1 MARKY
6 KVYVDSKREYPTTA
20 QIGTTVI
27 EPSSGNRWSTKTR
40 PWRTKDV
47 KKVTVTADSQIDAA
61 RKALRRNK

>member
-6 KVYVDSKREYPTTA
+6 KVYVDSRKEYPTKA

-27 EPSSGNRWSTKTR
+27 EPSSGNRWTTKTR
-40 PWRTKDV
+40 PWRSSSTK
-47 KKVTVTADSQIDAA
+47 KIIITADSQMEAA